1 MKKNDLVKL
10 RGKKLSE
17 IEDLLKN
24 KKLEFI
30 KTKTNLKAKRE
41 KNLKKAKILSHEVSQ
56 ILTIIRERELSESE
70 STKTNNIK
78 EESAET
84 KD

>member
-30 KTKTNLKAKRE
+30 KTKTNLKANRE
-41 KNLKKAKILSHEVSQ
+41 KNLKKAKTLSHEVSQ
-56 ILTIIRERELSESE
+56 ILTIIREKELSDYD
-70 STKTNNIK
+70 STKTNNTK
-78 EESAET
+78 EESTET